1 MLNVLRESF
10 KQRPY
15 LKWVLLLVAASMIL
29 YLGSYFVSSDPTQ
42 SEWVARVND
51 TEIPLR
57 DFQIAARRMDD
68 YFRQM
73 FGQNYEQYRETLQ
86 VPNQALQALV
96 DQEVIRQDA
105 RKLGLRVSNEALAER
120 IRNDPGLQDANGAFI
135 GTENYHQRVGAQFPG
150 GVAAFE
156 TEMANQALVDRWT
169 DLISQ
174 PLAVSDEELQQIF
187 RRRTEHTS
195 VDYVVVAGADQK
207 IDTTVSDDEARRWYE
222 ARTASYQ
229 RTEARR
235 ARFVIVSRESVLDR
249 AQPTAEEIQA
259 AYQTN
264 MTNYTHPEQRRARH
278 ILLRV
283 EADAGDDTRRKLRQQ
298 AEQLLQRLRG
308 GEAFDGLARQYSQ
321 DTATVLRGGDL
332 GFFGRGQMVAPFE
345 EAVFGTPPGQ
355 FAPVVE
361 TDFGYHVIEV
371 LEERAAGTLPL
382 SEVEPQIRRQKQIEK
397 AQDVALEE
405 AARLRGEIAT
415 AAQLDEVAARN
426 GLEVGRSLLTRDA
439 RTSDLGASPEVLG
452 EIFSLAP
459 GSVSQPLR
467 VTSGAA
473 LVVVDES
480 LPPGPAAFEE
490 VVTRVR
496 TEIMN
501 ERAKQAALASARQA
515 LAAHGS
521 VAAAARK
528 LGLEVRQQ
536 DLASGETLT
545 GTGGT
550 TPELQARLF
559 AADAQAG
566 DRDVLAVP
574 SGAII
579 FEITRRQAF
588 DPTRFEAEKAAL
600 LSETLG
606 ERRNT
611 YRQGLLNRLKERQK
625 IVLNQETL
633 ARFR

>member
-10 KQRPY
+10 RQRPY

-29 YLGSYFVSSDPTQ
+29 YLGSYFVSEDTVQ

-51 TEIPLR
+51 AEIPMR
-57 DFQIAARRMDD
+57 EFQTAARRMDD

-86 VPNQALQALV
+86 VPNQALQALI

-105 RKLGLRVSNEALAER
+105 RKLGLRVSKEELARR
-120 IRNDPGLQDANGAFI
+120 IRTDPGLVDANGEFI
-135 GTENYHQRVGAQFPG
+135 GTEVYLKRVGDQFPG
-150 GVAAFE
+150 GVSAFE
-156 TEMANQALVDRWT
+156 TEMANQVLVDRWT

-187 RRRTEHTS
+187 RRRTESTS
-195 VDYVVVAGADQK
+195 VDYIVVAGADQT
-207 IDTTVSDDEARRWYE
+207 IDTSVGDDEARRWFE
-222 ARTASYQ
+222 ARATSYQ
-229 RTEARR
+229 RAESRR
-235 ARFVIVSRESVLDR
+235 ARFVAVTRESVLDR
-249 AQPTAEEIQA
+249 AQPTADEIQA

-264 MTNYTHPEQRRARH
+264 LANYTHPDQRRARH

-283 EADAGDDTRRKLRQQ
+283 EAGADDDTRRKLRQQ
-298 AEQLLQRLRG
+298 AEQLLQRVRG
-308 GEAFDGLARQYSQ
+308 GEDFDGLARQFSQ

-355 FAPVVE
+355 FTPVVE

-382 SEVEPQIRRQKQIEK
+382 SEVEPQIRRQQQIEK

-405 AARLRGEIAT
+405 AARLRGEIASAT
-415 AAQLDEVAARN
+415 QFDEVASRN
-426 GLEVGRSLLTRDA
+426 GLEVGRRLLTQDE
-439 RTSDLGASPEVLG
+439 RTSDLGASPDVLA
-452 EIFSLAP
+452 EIFALAP

-490 VVTRVR
+490 VASRVR

-501 ERAKQAALASARQA
+501 DRTRQAALAAAREA

-521 VAAAARK
+521 VAAAAKR

-536 DLASGETLT
+536 DLASGESLT
-545 GTGGT
+545 ATGGA

-559 AADAQAG
+559 SPETPIG
-566 DRDVLAVP
+566 DRGVLPVP
-574 SGAII
+574 AGAII
-579 FEITRRQAF
+579 FEITGRQVF
-588 DPTRFEAEKAAL
+588 DAARFEAEKATLMA
-600 LSETLG
+600 ETLG

-611 YRQGLLNRLKERQK
+611 YRQGVLNRLKERQK
-625 IVLNQETL
+625 IQLNQEAL